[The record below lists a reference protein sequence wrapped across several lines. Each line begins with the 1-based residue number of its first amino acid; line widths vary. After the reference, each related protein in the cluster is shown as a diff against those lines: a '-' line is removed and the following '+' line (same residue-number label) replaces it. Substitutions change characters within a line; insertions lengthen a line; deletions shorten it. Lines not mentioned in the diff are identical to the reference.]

1 MELRCTLLSMTKAVL
16 GKRETLS
23 PLKGPQADGDV
34 MTQNQSTLHISP
46 VNLTVTY
53 HIPVSIHGY
62 I

>member
-1 MELRCTLLSMTKAVL
+1 MTKAVL
-16 GKRETLS
+16 RKQETLS
-23 PLKGPQADGDV
+23 LLKCPQADGDV
-34 MTQNQSTLHISP
+34 MTQNQRTLHISP